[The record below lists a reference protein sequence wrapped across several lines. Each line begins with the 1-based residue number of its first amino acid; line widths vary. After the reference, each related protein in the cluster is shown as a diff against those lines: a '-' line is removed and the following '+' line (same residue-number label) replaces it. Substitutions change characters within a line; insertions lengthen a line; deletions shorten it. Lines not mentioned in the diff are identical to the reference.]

1 MNENQSGESKYPF
14 LDMMKQ
20 MHESKDMDAISD
32 MIWNIITMYGLTMAE
47 VAALNYYVMERT
59 LKSPVNERIIKE
71 DMKIDID
78 APTVHDGYCVGPGTI
93 TKTQK
98 VFDIQ
103 RALLSKYVNDLN
115 D

>member
-1 MNENQSGESKYPF
+1 MSENQSEESKYPF
-14 LDMMKQ
+14 LDVMKQ

-47 VAALNYYVMERT
+47 VAALNYYTMERA
-59 LKSPVNERIIKE
+59 LKETVNDRIIKE
-71 DMKIDID
+71 DLKIDID
-78 APTVHDGYCVGPGTI
+78 VPTRHDGYYVDPGII

-103 RALLSKYVNDLN
+103 RALLAKYVDELN